1 MECVKAVRSLHTRD
15 CAECGRL
22 WRVYAQATTK
32 HIALVNEQKTA
43 YQNREFDRAKELDA
57 DIADVGGERQAAGD
71 AVHKHEAETHG
82 LFASHTGVTRTAGE
96 Q

>member
-1 MECVKAVRSLHTRD
+1 LDTRD
-15 CAECGRL
+15 CSECGRL

-32 HIALVNEQKTA
+32 HIALVNEQKSA

-57 DIADVGGERQAAGD
+57 DIAGVGQDRQAAGD
-71 AVHKHEAETHG
+71 AVHKHEAEAHG
-82 LFASHTGVTRTAGE
+82 LFASQPGVTRGAGE